1 MALIAQSRSA
11 PEPDPGRKKVPA
23 VKRWIKRFRILLAT
37 TLMLMAVYVLLS
49 YSVFTV
55 PGTYDSESKRIQSPI
70 EHVQPGDT
78 LLLLKLNLWREP
90 RLGDIV
96 FYEHPAPRD
105 DTPETLLGR
114 IAGLPGETVTAKLP
128 TFSAGG
134 REPLGIGWVMGPQA
148 GIKDGDVIPEGC
160 YLIVTDNDAVAY
172 GDSRDFGYVPS
183 EKIKNRVALN
193 LAGIFGQRE
202 LDK

>member
-1 MALIAQSRSA
+1 MAQIAQPRTQ
-11 PEPDPGRKKVPA
+11 PELDPGRKKVPT
-23 VKRWIKRFRILLAT
+23 VKRWIRRIRLLMVAVVV
-37 TLMLMAVYVLLS
+37 LMAVYVLMS
-49 YSVFTV
+49 YSIFTI
-55 PGTYDSESKRIQSPI
+55 PGQHDPDNKRIQSPI
-70 EHVQPGDT
+70 DDVQPGDT

-114 IAGLPGETVTAKLP
+114 IAGLPGETVTAQMP

-148 GIKDGDVIPEGC
+148 GIKDGDVIPGGH

-183 EKIKNRVALN
+183 EKIHQRVALN
-193 LAGIFGQRE
+193 LAGVFGQRE
-202 LDK
+202 VE